1 MAKSCFDNVPH
12 ESLDACPN
20 DEVSGGISTRILYA
34 PKAFVD
40 KCVLPA
46 NTGELGKANT
56 IEDGNLTLIASKAF
70 KGIDAQ
76 IDEGELKITLVGNAG
91 NKKAKTELEFKIAR
105 FSDVTLDFISRYK
118 NVPMIFV
125 VPDAQGTLW
134 VIGTKINPAYMDT
147 AEATT
152 GKKAEDDSGITLKI
166 ITNSKLYKYA
176 GTIAES

>member
-1 MAKSCFDNVPH
+1 MAKNCFDNVPH

-46 NTGELGKANT
+46 NTGEL
-56 IEDGNLTLIASKAF
+56 
-70 KGIDAQ
+70 
-76 IDEGELKITLVGNAG
+76 KITLVGNAG

-105 FSDVTLDFISRYK
+105 FSDVTLDFINRYK

-152 GKKAEDDSGITLKI
+152 GKKAEDDSGITIKI
-166 ITNSKLYKYA
+166 ITNSKPYKYA
-176 GTIAES
+176 GTIAEA